1 METKKQ
7 FEVKDDITWSAE
19 TDEKWDHD
27 GMTYKNITHLTVD
40 PEDNFYLNEITFKP
54 QFWKGEGL
62 KMIETST

>member
-54 QFWKGEGL
+54 
-62 KMIETST
+62 